1 MTEKEKYCLIVK
13 TGDSELRAMQN
24 LSSESLSK
32 TLPIVELTRGRARNI
47 GTKELPQY
55 AYPYDSKKKR
65 IKEIFG
71 GHRVALD
78 VTSDVGLSSQEID
91 DLFNYEGG
99 YRKWIELV
107 RELREA
113 GLTLIPSILINY
125 EDENLEENVK
135 SQIYTLSSEFPEV
148 MYRSSLERQNSE
160 CIDDVSL
167 ICECLSDE
175 SILWVVLD
183 CGWVPPASYRDP
195 ARICIER
202 IKNIKKIAGDKK
214 IKIVV
219 CATTF
224 PNNVSEI
231 GDDVS
236 DTFDLREIDL
246 YEIVRGEHAE
256 VIYGDYAS
264 INPIRNDQIRMT
276 RGWIPRIDVALER
289 EVYYYRERRGSREY
303 SDVYTSVAKK
313 VMLDKR
319 FGSVVE
325 SWGIQQIRNCASGGA
340 PSATPSFWISVRMNS
355 HIEQQIH
362 RLGLRDE
369 Q

>member
-47 GTKELPQY
+47 GTKELAQY

-303 SDVYTSVAKK
+303 SEVYTSVAKK

>member
-1 MTEKEKYCLIVK
+1 M
-13 TGDSELRAMQN
+13 
-24 LSSESLSK
+24 
-32 TLPIVELTRGRARNI
+32 
-47 GTKELPQY
+47 
-55 AYPYDSKKKR
+55 
-65 IKEIFG
+65 
-71 GHRVALD
+71 
-78 VTSDVGLSSQEID
+78 
-91 DLFNYEGG
+91 
-99 YRKWIELV
+99 
-107 RELREA
+107 
-113 GLTLIPSILINY
+113 INN
-125 EDENLEENVK
+125 EDENFEKNVK
-135 SQIYTLSSEFPEV
+135 SQIYSLSSEFSEV
-148 MYRSSLERQNSE
+148 MYRCPLKSE
-160 CIDDVSL
+160 SFEYIEDVRL

-175 SILWVVLD
+175 SVLWVVLD

-195 ARICIER
+195 ARICIEW
-202 IKNIKKIAGDKK
+202 IKNIKGIAGDKK

-289 EVYYYRERRGSREY
+289 EVYYCRERRGSREY
-303 SDVYTSVAKK
+303 SEVYTSVAKK

-319 FGSVVE
+319 FGSVIE

-340 PSATPSFWISVRMNS
+340 PSASPSFWISVRMNS